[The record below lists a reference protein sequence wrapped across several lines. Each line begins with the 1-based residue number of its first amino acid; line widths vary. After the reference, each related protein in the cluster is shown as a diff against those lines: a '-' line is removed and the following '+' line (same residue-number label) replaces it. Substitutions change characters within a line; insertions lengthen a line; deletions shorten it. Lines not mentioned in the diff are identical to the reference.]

1 MCLLKSV
8 HHVSEHLSTM
18 CPVHTPPPGEGI
30 VFDGVGGRVLNGMYT
45 VHEAGFVN
53 YKIALSDLS

>member
-1 MCLLKSV
+1 MTFSGGGIKLA
-8 HHVSEHLSTM
+8 
-18 CPVHTPPPGEGI
+18 PPPPPPPPGEGI

>member
-1 MCLLKSV
+1 MTFSGGGIKLA
-8 HHVSEHLSTM
+8 
-18 CPVHTPPPGEGI
+18 PPPPPPPPPPGEGI

>member
-1 MCLLKSV
+1 MTFSGGGIKLA
-8 HHVSEHLSTM
+8 
-18 CPVHTPPPGEGI
+18 PPPPPPGEGI